1 MLKPD
6 MWLRLCIF
14 IQLIIFIPCRT
25 QRTLCRDR
33 NCTQEKVNAYPVLI
47 IRDKGKFNDK
57 FSELEDE
64 ETDDLAP
71 PLEEIPPTMD
81 AGLLAPIAP
90 KKLQP
95 KIDLEIAT
103 TPVKMPH
110 VLQADFSQKPS
121 SNPTEPTK
129 IPAESL
135 KIRIRPWEDRAPVP
149 ERPPTTPTEAPK
161 IQPGSSEMKIRTG
174 KPAVQVREKPVNKE
188 RDSQNL
194 LPYLP
199 QQLTKVSQNPTK
211 VPSETTKGPQKT
223 ILRRTKVLFPI
234 VSKNPFWISQTRT
247 STSADPGPLSEER
260 FSFILIII
268 ISPVMFSLAPTFIP
282 VNLRSLLAFIEISK
296 NNQPMFMLFWVIHV
310 ICVSDLIFAF
320 IEGVLLWKEIPK
332 IGCEI
337 LGACRI
343 IIFFGLSLI
352 LTIVCLLRISAILT
366 PRQFKK
372 FISHKAV
379 VNMIAGVTIMTT
391 SLAVLLIGTE
401 TLTFQYEGPP
411 RFLGC
416 TLFVAEDIFQVLAP
430 ILITIIL
437 LINLFLACT
446 CWVLYRYFK
455 KSDSVSVRDL
465 KREALF
471 VTSLSSLSYFLCHVP
486 SLVTKVIMF
495 IEPDLIMKLEPPYLF
510 LVDFILILC
519 SHLYSCLLP
528 LCLVTSKAIDRVR
541 LAADRNRLS
550 RKTTL
555 QHVKTEM

>member
-1 MLKPD
+1 MLKPGLR
-6 MWLRLCIF
+6 LRLCIF
-14 IQLIIFIPCRT
+14 VQLSIFILCRT
-25 QRTLCRDR
+25 QRTLDEDR
-33 NCTQEKVNAYPVLI
+33 ICIGDRINVYLGL
-47 IRDKGKFNDK
+47 DKGKLREKLPKAEDR
-57 FSELEDE
+57 EAADLTPWLEN
-64 ETDDLAP
+64 
-71 PLEEIPPTMD
+71 IPPTMD
-81 AGLLAPIAP
+81 AGPVAPAAP
-90 KKLQP
+90 KKLP
-95 KIDLEIAT
+95 KKFDLEIPT
-103 TPVKMPH
+103 TPVELPPF
-110 VLQADFSQKPS
+110 LQTSVSQKPS
-121 SNPTEPTK
+121 SNPAAEPTK
-129 IPAESL
+129 IPPVLPEI
-135 KIRIRPWEDRAPVP
+135 KIRPRGDRVQIPEKPPSSRPTVEPTSILEGSLEIEIKTHKPSNLDRPTFRVQVP
-149 ERPPTTPTEAPK
+149 ELIPLIPFE
-161 IQPGSSEMKIRTG
+161 
-174 KPAVQVREKPVNKE
+174 
-188 RDSQNL
+188 
-194 LPYLP
+194 LP
-199 QQLTKVSQNPTK
+199 QQLSPTPTT
-211 VPSETTKGPQKT
+211 VPSETTKDEQKIINQT
-223 ILRRTKVLFPI
+223 RTLLPI
-234 VSKNPFWISQTRT
+234 NRKNPFWISETST
-247 STSADPGPLSEER
+247 STSADSGPLSEER
-260 FSFILIII
+260 FTFILTIFM
-268 ISPVMFSLAPTFIP
+268 SPVMLSLAPTFIP
-282 VNLRSLLAFIEISK
+282 VNLRTRLAFIEISK
-296 NNQPMFMLFWVIHV
+296 NNQPMFMLFGVIHV
-310 ICVSDLIFAF
+310 ICISDLITAF

-352 LTIVCLLRISAILT
+352 LTIVCLLRISAILK

-372 FISHKAV
+372 FISHKV
-379 VNMIAGVTIMTT
+379 VLKIICGITIMTT
-391 SLAVLLIGTE
+391 LLAVLLIGTE

-416 TLFVAEDIFQVLAP
+416 TLFVAKDIFEVLAP

-437 LINLFLACT
+437 FVNLALACT

-495 IEPDLIMKLEPPYLF
+495 IEPDLIMKLEPPYLL

-555 QHVKTEM
+555 QHIKTEM